1 MSVDTIGDF
10 LTIIRNGIMRSKRS
24 VAAPYSNV
32 RYNLAKLLEQEGFIT
47 GVEVAEEEHM
57 KTITVVLKYYQ
68 GESVIHEITR
78 VSKPSRRVYVKS
90 KNIKAVIGGLGVSIL
105 STNKGLITNR
115 ASRDANVGGEFICTV
130 W

>member
-10 LTIIRNGIMRSKRS
+10 LTIIRNGIMRSKRF
-24 VAAPYSNV
+24 VAAPYSKV
-32 RYNLAKLLEQEGFIT
+32 RYDLAKLLEQEGFICS
-47 GVEVAEEEHM
+47 VEVTEEESF
-57 KTITVVLKYYQ
+57 KTIKVILKYYQ

-90 KNIKAVIGGLGVSIL
+90 KNIKPVIGGLGVSIL

-115 ASRDANVGGEFICTV
+115 ASKDANVGGEFICTV